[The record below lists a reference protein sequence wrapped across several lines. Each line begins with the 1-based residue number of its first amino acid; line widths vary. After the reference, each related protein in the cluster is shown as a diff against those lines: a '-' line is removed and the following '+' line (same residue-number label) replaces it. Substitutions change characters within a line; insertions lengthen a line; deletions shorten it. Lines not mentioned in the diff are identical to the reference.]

1 MTKKKYKIGTCF
13 GCQKCLYCGKDLIKE
28 TCECKKT
35 VKPTRANRTSHV
47 KNAFPRVFN
56 PNGPLVSR
64 QFDFIKNKNEHFQYG
79 YDLTKSV
86 QLSFCSACNSSY
98 QRLAPKNTQKIQHK
112 KGEDTSAT
120 TEATT
125 VSVSASNTTSK
136 HDDFSESENEDDV
149 ELEINYKL
157 IIKKADGTS
166 HPAKN
171 HLVTISEL
179 DEFLLAIQ
187 NNVTSLLKDEE
198 IYAND
203 YSVSF
208 RSEKGQGA
216 GTLLVDAYDFKNFRS
231 EYTKLTAAK
240 KTMVIFVTVKKKDV
254 VKRKKDKVGK

>member
-13 GCQKCLYCGKDLIKE
+13 GCQKCLYCGIDLIKE

-35 VKPTRANRTSHV
+35 VKPTKTNRTALV

-56 PNGPLVSR
+56 PNSSFDSK
-64 QFDFIKNKNEHFQYG
+64 QFDFIKNKNECFQYG
-79 YDLTKSV
+79 YDLTKNI

-98 QRLAPKNTQKIQHK
+98 QRLITKNTQH
-112 KGEDTSAT
+112 
-120 TEATT
+120 TEGKD
-125 VSVSASNTTSK
+125 SNDSNTKIIEASTIIL
-136 HDDFSESENEDDV
+136 DDESESEVDI

-157 IIKKADGTS
+157 IIKKADGTLL
-166 HPAKN
+166 PAKN
-171 HLVTISEL
+171 QSVTISEL

-187 NNVTSLLKDEE
+187 NNVMTLLKDEK

-216 GTLLVDAYDFKNFRS
+216 GTLLIDAYDFKNFCS
-231 EYTKLTAAK
+231 EYTKLIAAK
-240 KTMVIFVTVKKKDV
+240 KTMAIYITIKKKEL
-254 VKRKKDKVGK
+254 VKRKKKASK